1 MRYANYDVKLLQ
13 MCILAS
19 IFSQIESISS
29 LMRPIMYIAWIVTAV
44 FFIARNRGRIVIHKC
59 TKIFFGCYSLLV
71 VGCILMALFGSRHLE
86 GNYIH
91 IMYIPL
97 IVSVIGEN
105 FAPFAQDS
113 DYEKIL
119 KTYLYGAL
127 VYALWVNITYF

>member
-1 MRYANYDVKLLQ
+1 MRNANYDVKLLQ
-13 MCILAS
+13 LCILTS

-59 TKIFFGCYSLLV
+59 TKVFGGCYSLLA
-71 VGCILMALFGSRHLE
+71 VGCIVMALFGSRHLE

-97 IVSVIGEN
+97 FVSVIGDN
-105 FAPFAQDS
+105 FSPFAQNS
-113 DYEKIL
+113 VYE
-119 KTYLYGAL
+119 
-127 VYALWVNITYF
+127 

>member
-105 FAPFAQDS
+105 YSIADF
-113 DYEKIL
+113 L
-119 KTYLYGAL
+119 L
-127 VYALWVNITYF
+127 